1 MKTFILAAASLALAL
16 PSAAGAS
23 QSWQDLSEQT
33 AQRAIDAAPLATT
46 GVSIRAFPMPVELS
60 QAAKATAFFAN
71 FVAAGIAQSGLPCF
85 NCVTGVPSALG
96 IPDPYNY
103 VPSNTVMQYNVAWT
117 NLTYKGT
124 CTVSISITSGKK
136 VIDSASF
143 NVTGINGAGG
153 YDIGLN
159 RPRPTYSGPAL
170 ITGRVKCGTPSS
182 AVTAH
187 LMFQ

>member
-1 MKTFILAAASLALAL
+1 VKTFILAAASLALAL
-16 PSAAGAS
+16 PSAAGAA
-23 QSWQDLSEQT
+23 QTWEDLSEQT
-33 AQRAIDAAPLATT
+33 ALRTIDAAPLATS
-46 GVSIRAFPMPVELS
+46 GVTVRAFPVTVEQS
-60 QAAKATAFFAN
+60 QAATTAFFAN
-71 FVAAGIAQSGLPCF
+71 FVASGIAQSGVPCF
-85 NCVTGVPSALG
+85 NCVSGVPSALG
-96 IPDPYNY
+96 LPDPFNY

-159 RPRPTYSGPAL
+159 RPRPTYSGPAI
-170 ITGRVKCGTPSS
+170 ITGKVKCGKPSS
-182 AVTAH
+182 AVKAN

>member
-1 MKTFILAAASLALAL
+1 VKTFILAAASLALAL
-16 PSAAGAS
+16 PSAAGAA
-23 QSWQDLSEQT
+23 QTWEDLSEQT
-33 AQRAIDAAPLATT
+33 ALRIIDSAPMATT
-46 GVSIRAFPMPVELS
+46 GVSVRAFPVPVAES

-71 FVAAGIAQSGLPCF
+71 FVASGIAQSGVPCF
-85 NCVTGVPSALG
+85 NCVSGVPSALG
-96 IPDPYNY
+96 LPDPFNY

-124 CTVSISITSGKK
+124 CTVSIAITSGKK

-159 RPRPTYSGPAL
+159 RPRPTYSGPAI
-170 ITGRVKCGTPSS
+170 ITGKVKCGTPSS
-182 AVTAH
+182 SVKAN
-187 LMFQ
+187 LIFQ